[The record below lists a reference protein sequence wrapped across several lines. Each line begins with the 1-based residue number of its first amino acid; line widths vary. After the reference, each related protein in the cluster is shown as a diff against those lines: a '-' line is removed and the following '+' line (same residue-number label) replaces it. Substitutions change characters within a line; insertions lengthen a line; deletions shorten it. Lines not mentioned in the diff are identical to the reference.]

1 MGIIQLGGKD
11 MQNIINGLI
20 GLAIIAFVL
29 AVVTVL
35 AQSQFVMG
43 IQAESFS
50 RASNNLALISIA
62 LAVCCRPKAGSG

>member
-1 MGIIQLGGKD
+1 

-20 GLAIIAFVL
+20 GLAVIAFLL

-35 AQSQFVMG
+35 AHSQFVMG

-50 RASNNLALISIA
+50 RASNNLTLIAIA
-62 LAVCCRPKAGSG
+62 LAVCCRPRAGSS

>member
-1 MGIIQLGGKD
+1 

-20 GLAIIAFVL
+20 GLAIIAFLL

-35 AQSQFVMG
+35 TGNQFVMG

-50 RASNNLALISIA
+50 RASTNLALIAIA
-62 LAVCCRPKAGSG
+62 LAVCCRPRAAAG